1 MIETSP
7 AKPHDSSVGSLLA
20 VESGLKSRRQEINNQ
35 LPENEKLMTI
45 SMFPLLGLEPLVVPD
60 DAEQPVVTYDEAIS
74 GGAYVAATDNIK
86 ARSEHERSL
95 QIPVFRDISTTVPPT
110 LQLNHILFG
119 PGACGLQVTFQCQ
132 NLDEAR
138 TLHDQLVVLGP
149 AFLAMT
155 AATPIY
161 QGLLVGRDCRWN

>member
-119 PGACGLQVTFQCQ
+119 PGASGLQATF
-132 NLDEAR
+132 
-138 TLHDQLVVLGP
+138 
-149 AFLAMT
+149 
-155 AATPIY
+155 
-161 QGLLVGRDCRWN
+161 